1 LRNRSLYLHHL
12 LHGIQTILLSL
23 FAPNRIDLSYAIP
36 GNSYFP
42 ARSVFYSSTQT
53 MCC

>member
-1 LRNRSLYLHHL
+1 LRNRSLYLHRL

-23 FAPNRIDLSYAIP
+23 FAPIHADLLYTIP
-36 GNSYFP
+36 GNNYFP
-42 ARSVFYSSTQT
+42 ARSIFYSSTQT